1 MCSVSHDAATGV
13 VRVVFHCVGCGCR
26 LTVTVMKPMR
36 LAAGL
41 AAVVAIAVSGCAAN
55 SPNAEAPQR
64 QAGAP
69 DTGDCATGRGAAGT
83 CVIGDTGPGGGKVF
97 YVNPT
102 NTPGSNY
109 MEAPPNT
116 WSGGSEDP
124 SLAWDP
130 AVSAAKNYN
139 GGSLKNW
146 VLPSKDQL
154 NALYT
159 QQATVGGLA
168 VGWYWSSSQSDAS
181 NAWFQ
186 IVGNGGGPAW
196 QYTGNKSYAN
206 RVRPVRAF

>member
-1 MCSVSHDAATGV
+1 
-13 VRVVFHCVGCGCR
+13 
-26 LTVTVMKPMR
+26 MR

-41 AAVVAIAVSGCAAN
+41 AVVVAIAVSGCAAN

-69 DTGDCATGRGAAGT
+69 DTGNCATGGGAAGT

-97 YVNPT
+97 YVNEANPA
-102 NTPGSNY
+102 GSRY

-116 WSGGSEDP
+116 WNGGSEDP
-124 SLAWDP
+124 SLAWNP

-154 NALYT
+154 NALDT
-159 QQATVGGLA
+159 QQATVGGLT
-168 VGWYWSSSQSDAS
+168 GFSSYWSSSQNGAS
-181 NAWFQ
+181 NAWVQ
-186 IVGNGGGPAW
+186 LVGGGGGPDW
-196 QYTGNKSYAN
+196 QGTDFKIFTN